1 MFKEFTKETVLE
13 MLEKNVLE
21 IGQYV
26 LTDHYLLVGENI
38 MQKAYDYLLKNGY
51 ASMMESNAYCG
62 RREFGIIQI
71 NR

>member
-26 LTDHYLLVGENI
+26 LTDHYLIVGEKI
-38 MQKAYDYLLKNGY
+38 MQKAYDYLLVKGY
-51 ASMMESNAYCG
+51 ASMMECNTYCG
-62 RREFGIIQI
+62 RKEFGIIQI